1 MVLIE
6 AFGYFFS
13 VLIGIILGLIGGG
26 GSILAVPIFTY
37 LFMIDEK
44 LATGYSLFV
53 VGCSAMVGSFKQHQK
68 GTVDFRIAL
77 IFGLP
82 AILSVTAVRLFL
94 IPIIPEELF
103 AIGDVVISRRMGIL
117 GLFAVVMI
125 SAALSMLKR
134 PKKNIEKRNLKLVAF
149 NYPLILIVGILI
161 GSITG
166 LVGAGG
172 GFLIIPALVLFAN
185 IDIKTAIGT
194 SLTIVTLKSLI
205 GFLLGDALVV
215 NIDWRFLLPFTCL
228 AVFGVFIGNYL
239 GSYFDNSKLR
249 KIFGYFIFVMAG
261 FIIYMEFIDPSG
273 IFKITIKQK

>member
-6 AFGYFFS
+6 VFGYFFA

-53 VGCSAMVGSFKQHQK
+53 VGCSALVGGFKQHQK

-117 GLFAVVMI
+117 GGFAVVMI
-125 SAALSMLKR
+125 PAALSMFKR
-134 PKKNIEKRNLKLVAF
+134 PKKNIEKGNLKIVVF
-149 NYPLILIVGILI
+149 NYPLILIVGVLI

-215 NIDWRFLLPFTCL
+215 NIDWGFLLPFTCL
-228 AVFGVFIGNYL
+228 AIFGVFIGNYI

-261 FIIYMEFIDPSG
+261 FIIYMEFIGPPG
-273 IFKITIKQK
+273 IF

>member
-6 AFGYFFS
+6 VFGYFFA

-53 VGCSAMVGSFKQHQK
+53 VGCSALVGGFKKHQK

-117 GLFAVVMI
+117 GGFAVVMI
-125 SAALSMLKR
+125 PAALSMFKR
-134 PKKNIEKRNLKLVAF
+134 PKKNIEKGNLKIVAF

-215 NIDWRFLLPFTCL
+215 NIDWGFLLPFTCL
-228 AVFGVFIGNYL
+228 AIFGVFIGNYL

-261 FIIYMEFIDPSG
+261 FIIYMEFIGPPG
-273 IFKITIKQK
+273 IF

>member
-6 AFGYFFS
+6 VFGYFFA

-53 VGCSAMVGSFKQHQK
+53 VGCSALVGGFKQHQK

-117 GLFAVVMI
+117 GGFAVVMI
-125 SAALSMLKR
+125 PAALSMFKR
-134 PKKNIEKRNLKLVAF
+134 PKKNIEKGNLKIVAF
-149 NYPLILIVGILI
+149 NYPLIVIVGILI

-215 NIDWRFLLPFTCL
+215 NIDWGFLLPFTCL
-228 AVFGVFIGNYL
+228 AIFGVFIGNYI

-261 FIIYMEFIDPSG
+261 FIIYMEFIDPSS
-273 IFKITIKQK
+273 IF

>member
-6 AFGYFFS
+6 VFGYFFA

-53 VGCSAMVGSFKQHQK
+53 VGCSALVGGFKQHQK

-117 GLFAVVMI
+117 GGFAVVMI
-125 SAALSMLKR
+125 PAALSMFKR
-134 PKKNIEKRNLKLVAF
+134 PKKNIEKGNLKIVAF

-215 NIDWRFLLPFTCL
+215 NIDWGFLLPFTCL
-228 AVFGVFIGNYL
+228 AISGVFIGNYL

-261 FIIYMEFIDPSG
+261 FIIYMEFIGPSS
-273 IFKITIKQK
+273 IF